1 MIHDSR
7 WELDETSDSL
17 ESHELAHQWFGD
29 FVTTRWWSH
38 GWLNESFATY
48 FQAMWDE
55 QSLGYDDFLYQDV
68 KSNQD
73 QYYRTWAQG
82 SRRPVVT
89 ANYRDKDA
97 LFDTY
102 LYPRGGAVLHMLRK
116 TLGEENWWRA
126 INHYLTK
133 YPHQP
138 VETEQF
144 RIAVEEATGQSMD
157 RFFDQWL
164 YRMGHPVLRVT
175 KQYDAGAKQLSLTV
189 RQEQKPDP
197 ASAYPQVE
205 FFELPVDVEIGTAS
219 NTRIERVVIEPK
231 AEQTFTFKVDSAPQL
246 VNFDYQSTLIK
257 ELTFDK
263 PVDEL
268 VYQLSKD
275 QDVLGRIWAMN
286 RLAERIKDKTT
297 AEADKPKIVSALAAA
312 LTGDKFWGVR
322 GDTATALNGVDN
334 PSVRAALISAA
345 KDPDARVRARSIRT
359 LAGFKDPSLA
369 PVFMEHLND
378 PSYAT
383 VRAAAFGL
391 GNSKAPGAFD
401 AFVKLMDAPSWRDTI
416 KSAAL
421 SGLASLGDKRA
432 LDLGFRYAAKGN
444 QTSVRAAALAI
455 LSAVGKD
462 DPRTFPLVSEIFS
475 QAIEAGTFQLSVP
488 AARALASIGD
498 PRAVAVLEEGAKKTD
513 SPQLKAL
520 ILQAV
525 NEVKK

>member
-1 MIHDSR
+1 
-7 WELDETSDSL
+7 
-17 ESHELAHQWFGD
+17 
-29 FVTTRWWSH
+29 
-38 GWLNESFATY
+38 
-48 FQAMWDE
+48 
-55 QSLGYDDFLYQDV
+55 
-68 KSNQD
+68 
-73 QYYRTWAQG
+73 
-82 SRRPVVT
+82 
-89 ANYRDKDA
+89 
-97 LFDTY
+97 
-102 LYPRGGAVLHMLRK
+102 
-116 TLGEENWWRA
+116 
-126 INHYLTK
+126 
-133 YPHQP
+133 
-138 VETEQF
+138 
-144 RIAVEEATGQSMD
+144 
-157 RFFDQWL
+157 
-164 YRMGHPVLRVT
+164 MGHPVLRVT
-175 KQYDAGAKQLSLTV
+175 KQYDAGSKQLSLTV

-197 ASAYPQVE
+197 ASAYPQVD
-205 FFELPVDVEIGTAS
+205 FFELPLDVEIGTAS

-231 AEQTFTFKVDSAPQL
+231 AEQTFTFKVDSDPLL

-275 QDVLGRIWAMN
+275 QDVLGRIWALN
-286 RLAERIKDKTT
+286 RLAERIKDKKT
-297 AEADKPKIVSALAAA
+297 ADADKPKIVSALAAA

-334 PSVRAALISAA
+334 PAVRAALISAA

-359 LAGFKDPSLA
+359 LSGFKDPSLA

-378 PSYAT
+378 PSYAA
-383 VRAAAFGL
+383 VRAAATGL

-444 QTSVRAAALAI
+444 QTSVRSSALAI
-455 LSAVGKD
+455 LGAVGKD
-462 DPRTFPLVSEIFS
+462 DPRTFPFVSEIFS
-475 QAIEAGTFQLSVP
+475 RAIETGTFQLTVP